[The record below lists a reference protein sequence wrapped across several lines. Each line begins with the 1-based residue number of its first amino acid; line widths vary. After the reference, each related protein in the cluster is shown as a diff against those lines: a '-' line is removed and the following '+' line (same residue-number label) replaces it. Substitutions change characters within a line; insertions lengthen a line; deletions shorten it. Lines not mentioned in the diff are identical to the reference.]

1 MGTSYQKG
9 WVSLRGKKWY
19 GYFRRTV
26 LDPETNQPKTI
37 SSPVALGLKSEM
49 TKSRAREKLAQEITR
64 LSGQIT
70 EDGSVKNGTVTF
82 GWFVRNRYLP
92 LKESDWREETAK
104 VKKLIITADL
114 IVPFEDVR
122 LENFEKY
129 TLQNHLNQLA
139 KTHSKDRV
147 LQIRSYVRAIFA
159 EAVDQ
164 DYLAKDP
171 ARSLK
176 VPANLRE
183 VDKTTLTWEQLR
195 AALDRLLEKSPRDW
209 ILMMLD
215 MANALRPSELFC
227 LRWRSF
233 LEEPLLLDIQETLY
247 RGKIRPYGKTKGSTT
262 QVPIA
267 EALAKKVVEWREEL
281 RKKGKDVSPDA
292 FIFGGRFGG
301 PMDPSNF
308 RKRVLHRLAEE
319 LELPK
324 LTFQV
329 IRRTIATLA
338 EGHVKGV
345 QGMMRHSQ
353 VSTTTNV
360 YMQILQPEVRSTVDS
375 IHRELSRK
383 TVPANPPE
391 PTVAAVQSPRGPKM
405 EEAMAASATPSI
417 NTAAEV
423 AAVPAKRA
431 RGVVLEF
438 ATKLRQSR
446 GREVALNA

>member
-1 MGTSYQKG
+1 
-9 WVSLRGKKWY
+9 
-19 GYFRRTV
+19 
-26 LDPETNQPKTI
+26 
-37 SSPVALGLKSEM
+37 
-49 TKSRAREKLAQEITR
+49 
-64 LSGQIT
+64 
-70 EDGSVKNGTVTF
+70 
-82 GWFVRNRYLP
+82 
-92 LKESDWREETAK
+92 
-104 VKKLIITADL
+104 
-114 IVPFEDVR
+114 
-122 LENFEKY
+122 
-129 TLQNHLNQLA
+129 
-139 KTHSKDRV
+139 V
-147 LQIRSYVRAIFA
+147 LQIRSYVRAIIA

-183 VDKTTLTWEQLR
+183 VDKTTPTWEQLR

-209 ILMMLD
+209 TLMMLD

-233 LEEPLLLDIQETLY
+233 LEVPLLLDIQETLY
-247 RGKIRPYGKTKGSTT
+247 KGKIRPYGKTKGSTT

-281 RKKGKDVSPDA
+281 RKKGEDVLPDA
-292 FIFGGRFGG
+292 FIFRGRFGG

-308 RKRVLHRLAEE
+308 RKRVLHKLAEE
-319 LELPK
+319 LKLPK

-329 IRRTIATLA
+329 IRRTIATLT

-383 TVPANPPE
+383 TVPATSPE
-391 PTVAAVQSPRGPKM
+391 P
-405 EEAMAASATPSI
+405 
-417 NTAAEV
+417 
-423 AAVPAKRA
+423 AVPAI
-431 RGVVLEF
+431 
-438 ATKLRQSR
+438 
-446 GREVALNA
+446 

>member
-176 VPANLRE
+176 VPANLRG

-360 YMQILQPEVRSTVDS
+360 YMQILQLEVRSTVDS

-383 TVPANPPE
+383 TVPANPPGAGGGCCSE
-391 PTVAAVQSPRGPKM
+391 SPWPQDGGG
-405 EEAMAASATPSI
+405 
-417 NTAAEV
+417 NG
-423 AAVPAKRA
+423 
-431 RGVVLEF
+431 GVGNVLD
-438 ATKLRQSR
+438 RHCR
-446 GREVALNA
+446 